1 MDAAWAGGALLS
13 PAHRNLLSGI
23 EHADSVT
30 IDPHKWLAV
39 PMGAGMYLT
48 RDWTALEA
56 AFSVSTGYMPSASH
70 EHRDPYIHSLQ
81 WSRRF
86 NGAKLFMALATLG
99 LDGYAAMIDRQFA
112 LGTRLRNAIA
122 EAGFTRSSTIAAAAR
137 LLRSE
142 GRRERGADCRRVN
155 ATGEAWIASVALR
168 GKPCIRACITSF
180 ETGEEDIDAL
190 VGPAGPRAGRLAA
203 IDPARVRAYPNE
215 RMLLARRMA
224 STAAASARE
233 ILTGLH
239 EIMAKRGSAQS
250 KLDRV
255 VDLIAEAMRSD
266 VCSIYLLRDNHL
278 ELFATHGLR
287 KEAVHVT
294 RLRMGEGLVGTIA
307 AEGRILNLAEA
318 AQHPAFAYRPETGEE
333 RFHSFAGVPIVRL
346 ESPIGVLA
354 VQNAEPRRYEDVEI
368 EALQTVAMV
377 LSEMIG
383 GARLVDGARRSRL
396 RSAGPLRLTGL
407 RLVAGM
413 AKGVAVFHEPR
424 IVVEHTV
431 AEDTEAE
438 RDRVY
443 SAFRKMREQIDN
455 MARDAEFGTTGEH
468 QEILETYRMFAYD
481 EGWSRRINEA
491 IDSGLTA
498 EAAIERVQQRTRAR
512 MQEIDDPLLKERMHD
527 LEDLSNRLL
536 RIVSG
541 RMGTA
546 AQTGLAHDAVLI
558 ARNLGPAEL
567 LEYDRRRLKA
577 VLLEE
582 GSLTSHMTIVARAI
596 GVPVIGRLND
606 IRHSVEEGET
616 ILVDGDNGSVIIRP
630 TRQLLAGFEHRMA
643 MSQKRRAEF
652 AAVRT
657 LPAETRDGVKVSVM
671 VNAGLAEDAV
681 ALPMTG
687 ADGIGL
693 FRTEFQFLVSATLPG
708 RDRQQRLYTKVL
720 EAAGDRPVVF
730 RTVDIG
736 GDKALP
742 YLTDDETEEQA
753 ENPAMGWRALR
764 LSLDRS
770 TLMKAQARALIEAS
784 AGKVLR
790 VMFPMVS
797 EPWEYEQARAL
808 FEEQLEWAAKA
819 KRKRQARGVRRNAR
833 SAEPCR
839 NARPAA
845 AARGLHL
852 DRHQRPHPIPVR
864 GRPLRPAPCAPLR
877 LAQPGDPALPEARA
891 RRRARGRACRREF
904 AAKWPGGRSKRWR

>member
-1 MDAAWAGGALLS
+1 MPLS
-13 PAHRNLLSGI
+13 
-23 EHADSVT
+23 
-30 IDPHKWLAV
+30 
-39 PMGAGMYLT
+39 
-48 RDWTALEA
+48 
-56 AFSVSTGYMPSASH
+56 
-70 EHRDPYIHSLQ
+70 
-81 WSRRF
+81 
-86 NGAKLFMALATLG
+86 
-99 LDGYAAMIDRQFA
+99 
-112 LGTRLRNAIA
+112 
-122 EAGFTRSSTIAAAAR
+122 
-137 LLRSE
+137 
-142 GRRERGADCRRVN
+142 
-155 ATGEAWIASVALR
+155 
-168 GKPCIRACITSF
+168 
-180 ETGEEDIDAL
+180 
-190 VGPAGPRAGRLAA
+190 
-203 IDPARVRAYPNE
+203 
-215 RMLLARRMA
+215 
-224 STAAASARE
+224 AAASARE

-239 EIMAKRGSAQS
+239 EVMAKRGSAQS

-255 VDLIAEAMRSD
+255 VDLIAAAMGSD
-266 VCSIYLLRDNHL
+266 VCSIYLLRDNFL

-318 AQHPAFAYRPETGEE
+318 ADHPAFAFRPETGEE
-333 RFHSFAGVPIVRL
+333 RFHSFAGVPIMRL

-354 VQNAEPRRYEDVEI
+354 VQHAEPRRYEDVEI

-377 LSEMIG
+377 LSEMIAA
-383 GARLVDGARRSRL
+383 ARLVDGARRGRL
-396 RSAGPLRLTGL
+396 RSAGPLRLSGL
-407 RLVAGM
+407 KLVAGM
-413 AKGVAVFHEPR
+413 ARGQAVFHEPP
-424 IVVEHTV
+424 VLVEHTV
-431 AEDTEAE
+431 AEDIEAE

-455 MARDAEFGTTGEH
+455 MAREAEFGTTGEH
-468 QEILETYRMFAYD
+468 KEILETYRMFAYD
-481 EGWSRRINEA
+481 EGWSRRINES

-512 MQEIDDPLLKERMHD
+512 MLEIDDPLLQERMHD
-527 LEDLSNRLL
+527 LEDLSGRLL

-546 AQTGLAHDAVLI
+546 AQTGLTHDAVLI
-558 ARNLGPAEL
+558 ARNLGPADI

-606 IRHSVEEGET
+606 IRHSVGEGET
-616 ILVDGDNGSVIIRP
+616 ILVDGDNGSIIIRP
-630 TRQLLAGFEHRMA
+630 NRALTLGFEHRMA
-643 MSQKRRAEF
+643 LSQKRRAEF
-652 AAVRT
+652 AAIRN
-657 LPAETRDGVKVSVM
+657 LPAKTRDGIEVSVM

-720 EAAGDRPVVF
+720 EAAGDRPVIF

-742 YLTDDETEEQA
+742 YLQDIQDEA

-770 TLMKAQARALIEAS
+770 TLMRAQARALIEAA
-784 AGKVLR
+784 AGKALR

-797 EPWEYEQARAL
+797 EPWEYEEARAL
-808 FEEQLEWAAKA
+808 FEEQVDWARTAHRKLPSKIEFGA
-819 KRKRQARGVRRNAR
+819 MMEVPSLAEMLDQLLPRVDFLSIGTNDLTQFLFAADRSDPRLAQRYDWLSPAILRFLKRVIVACNAAGVT
-833 SAEPCR
+833 
-839 NARPAA
+839 
-845 AARGLHL
+845 
-852 DRHQRPHPIPVR
+852 VR
-864 GRPLRPAPCAPLR
+864 VCGEMAGRPLEAMALVGIGATNLSITPAGVGPVKAMVRSLDAAAVRSR
-877 LAQPGDPALPEARA
+877 LDQLLAKPPKDM
-891 RRRARGRACRREF
+891 RRALAEWARKHSVTIG
-904 AAKWPGGRSKRWR
+904 